1 MIRAKW
7 ETWKKHRHLKIATYT
22 STLWVEDRVWGGPSI
37 SVSSRIING
46 TIVFLGAASPTML
59 LFCLFVFLVFPETL
73 YLGDITDA
81 MMDFNRQRDGFFVMT
96 EVGIRTTQA

>member
-1 MIRAKW
+1 M
-7 ETWKKHRHLKIATYT
+7 
-22 STLWVEDRVWGGPSI
+22 VGGPSI
-37 SVSSRIING
+37 SVSSRIIIG

-59 LFCLFVFLVFPETL
+59 LFVCLVFPEWIVFFPETL

-96 EVGIRTTQA
+96 DVGIRTTQA

>member
-1 MIRAKW
+1 M
-7 ETWKKHRHLKIATYT
+7 
-22 STLWVEDRVWGGPSI
+22 VGGPSI

-46 TIVFLGAASPTML
+46 TIVFLGAASPTMF
-59 LFCLFVFLVFPETL
+59 LFVCLFVCLVFPEWIIFFPETL

>member
-1 MIRAKW
+1 M
-7 ETWKKHRHLKIATYT
+7 
-22 STLWVEDRVWGGPSI
+22 VGGPSI

-46 TIVFLGAASPTML
+46 TIVFLGAASPTM
-59 LFCLFVFLVFPETL
+59 FLFVCLVFPEWIIFFPETL